1 MNIEKTTTSVQFQP
15 DVSFFCSAHG
25 CATNSDEQFM
35 KTVKGWE
42 ENGTHTEHC
51 SHDTK
56 SYKCYFRYYCYE
68 VTLVYL
74 FDSLSRLT
82 HNLFPWLCIAILP
95 LSTPSSCFVSIRII
109 TYDELLHAEILW
121 NLLNSCFSLS
131 SKLLKM
137 ARQQFLTMKLCCS
150 SLEKIIISFYVFQPW
165 AGGILQTKKKNRE
178 TNHFESIPKFF
189 SVFRLQKLA
198 LHN

>member
-1 MNIEKTTTSVQFQP
+1 MERTQNIVHMTQNP
-15 DVSFFCSAHG
+15 
-25 CATNSDEQFM
+25 TNVIFAII
-35 KTVKGWE
+35 V
-42 ENGTHTEHC
+42 
-51 SHDTK
+51 TK
-56 SYKCYFRYYCYE
+56 WLLYI
-68 VTLVYL
+68 
-74 FDSLSRLT
+74 SLILSLAWRI
-82 HNLFPWLCIAILP
+82 NLFPWLCIAILP

-165 AGGILQTKKKNRE
+165 AGGILQTKKIEKQIISNRFQNSSLFFACKNWRC
-178 TNHFESIPKFF
+178 TIRNSRTIESIETMRADHLMGCAHAHDHTKPF
-189 SVFRLQKLA
+189 
-198 LHN
+198 